1 MAASLTILCHILGL
15 FLFCLVLP
23 HFLYLVYSMAP
34 YFVWV
39 WSSFLCKFHQHRQVS
54 LPNDLYLCMVSSEAS
69 GHNCLN
75 LILGLFFIL
84 LRFSCFLVCDQ
95 KKNWKNI
102 TPFLIQFSSHC
113 GEISIHTVC
122 FFFF

>member
-95 KKNWKNI
+95 KKIGKI
-102 TPFLIQFSSHC
+102 SHLFSSNSAHIV
-113 GEISIHTVC
+113 EKFPYILYV
-122 FFFF
+122 FFF